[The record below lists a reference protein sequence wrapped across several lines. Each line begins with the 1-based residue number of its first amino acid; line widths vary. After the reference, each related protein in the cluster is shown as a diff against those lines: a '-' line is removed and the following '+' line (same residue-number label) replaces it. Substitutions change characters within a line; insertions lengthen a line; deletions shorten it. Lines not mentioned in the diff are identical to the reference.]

1 MFVALLRAAVDCE
14 LEVVQT
20 HSLSLP
26 PPSSTSSPPLQIM
39 IRTMMIMMIMMIKM
53 MTMMAMMITSMI
65 SLSTFPHLATL
76 LERTKIREYGPDLK
90 TQIQILAKAF
100 YQDFHACVFSTSLRK
115 NVNIANVCTSKMT
128 VSL

>member
-26 PPSSTSSPPLQIM
+26 PPSSTSSPTLQIM
-39 IRTMMIMMIMMIKM
+39 ITTMMIMMIKM

-65 SLSTFPHLATL
+65 SPSTFPHLATL